1 MKCAIYGAGS
11 LGTVLGAYM
20 TKGGVSVEL
29 VNRNRAHV
37 DALREKGAHI
47 TGTVDFSTP
56 VTAITPE
63 EMTAPYDVIFLM
75 TKQLHNKEVVTFLK
89 PLLAPDGVIVTF
101 QNGIPEPGIAEIVGE
116 SHTIGCV
123 VEWGATMDA
132 PGECV
137 LTSDPDSLSFHMGGM
152 QGVSD
157 AKLAEVRS
165 LLEKMCPVAMEDNLL
180 GARWSKLL
188 INATFSGLGTVVGGV
203 FGDVSEKKDARRVAV
218 RCMKECIDVGHA
230 AGATF
235 APVQGKDLTKLFYY
249 KNGFKHAIAE
259 LLVPIAMKKHR
270 AIEPSMLQDLKKGKP
285 CEIDAINGV
294 VCEWG
299 RKCGVPTPINDRI
312 VEIVKK
318 EQAGELINGLRE
330 IAPYVVIDCSSY
342 IANDI
347 LSASL
352 TICCKPNKQMPLGL
366 PPRGICILFILYMRR
381 RHFSAKNSSQKRF
394 HFASYSAWDTSVIS
408 FGVKI
413 PRRLASSANA

>member
-20 TKGGVSVEL
+20 TKGGIPVEL

-75 TKQLHNKEVVTFLK
+75 TKQLHNKEVITFLK

-318 EQAGELINGLRE
+318 EQAGEL
-330 IAPYVVIDCSSY
+330 
-342 IANDI
+342 
-347 LSASL
+347 
-352 TICCKPNKQMPLGL
+352 PLEE
-366 PPRGICILFILYMRR
+366 
-381 RHFSAKNSSQKRF
+381 KNIRF
-394 HFASYSAWDTSVIS
+394 FDD
-408 FGVKI
+408 
-413 PRRLASSANA
+413 LL